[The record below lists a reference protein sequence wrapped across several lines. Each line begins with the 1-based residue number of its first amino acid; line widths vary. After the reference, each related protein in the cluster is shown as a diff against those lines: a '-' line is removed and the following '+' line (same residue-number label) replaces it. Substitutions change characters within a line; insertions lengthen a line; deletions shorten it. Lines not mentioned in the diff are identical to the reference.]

1 MMNSGKLLIISA
13 IMLMIAQSC
22 ICGCVSQ
29 ANAGEPLHVY
39 CGAGMQE
46 PMDEIATAFTEKY
59 GVDITYTY
67 AGSNT
72 LLSQIEL
79 TEKGDIYMPGATYY
93 FDAAKE
99 KGYVDEEE
107 MVVYHVPIIV
117 TPKGNPAGITCL
129 DDLGKED
136 IRISLGDPGA
146 CAIGKLSNQILEKN
160 GLSESVIPNVVVRTG
175 TVNEVGAD
183 VSLEQVDAG
192 IIWEDLYDPV
202 YMEKIAI
209 SKEENIIK
217 IVPIGMLSFS
227 KNRNNAQKF
236 IEFVTSDEGK
246 GIFRKH
252 GFTTYPDALYQ

>member
-1 MMNSGKLLIISA
+1 MMNIKRILILSVI
-13 IMLMIAQSC
+13 IFMVAQSC
-22 ICGCVSQ
+22 VCGCVSSQ
-29 ANAGEPLHVY
+29 NASEPLFVY

-46 PMDEIATAFTEKY
+46 PMDDIAAAFSEKY
-59 GVDITYTY
+59 GVDVTYKY

-79 TEKGDIYMPGATYY
+79 TELGDIYMPGATYY

-99 KGYVDEEE
+99 KGYVDEEK
-107 MVVYHVPIIV
+107 MVAYHVPIIV

-129 DDLGKED
+129 DDLGKEG
-136 IRISLGDPGA
+136 IRIALGDPDA
-146 CAIGKLSNQILEKN
+146 CAIGKLSNQMLEKN
-160 GLSESVIPNVVVRTG
+160 GLSETVLPNVAVRTA
-175 TVNEVGAD
+175 TVNEIGVD

-192 IIWEDLYDPV
+192 IIWEDLYDPD
-202 YMEKIAI
+202 YMDRIDI

-227 KNRNNAQKF
+227 TNKDLAQEF
-236 IEFVTSDEGK
+236 IDFVTSDEGK
-246 GIFRKH
+246 EIFRKH